1 MGSPA
6 VYLGEDVTSQP
17 SSPTSVE
24 QLLDRIT
31 GGTERLIRETATDAS
46 DETQATVAELL
57 DVVTEVDDL
66 LETIDFETLPDAVDV
81 SALPALV
88 AFDEIPHAIHERDP
102 ALALDLSTIRDAVE
116 LRALWNTVDLVDF
129 QRELRQLKRE
139 LEDVVGPDA
148 FEASGDSEAAAEIRR
163 FVDDVKPAATNAAL
177 QQEAKKAARTAR
189 GGVIEGHSKFEALYE
204 STGRGPGSAG
214 RKPVSNNPTAVSSV
228 RPARSRTAFPRGC
241 RPSRPPFDTRK
252 STLSR
257 GSTGG
262 AGRRLRARRESPLPP
277 RLRRRNDTRSAEREN
292 DQIGHRRTTAQRQY

>member
-1 MGSPA
+1 M
-6 VYLGEDVTSQP
+6 L
-17 SSPTSVE
+17 
-24 QLLDRIT
+24 
-31 GGTERLIRETATDAS
+31 RETATDAS

-81 SALPALV
+81 LALPALV

-102 ALALDLSTIRDAVE
+102 ALAPDLSTIRDGVE

-139 LEDVVGPDA
+139 LEDIVGPDA

-189 GGVIEGHSKFEALYE
+189 GGVIEGHSKFESLYE

-228 RPARSRTAFPRGC
+228 
-241 RPSRPPFDTRK
+241 PSGPLPDSVSTRMSTVPTTVRHAK
-252 STLSR
+252 IDTLSR

-292 DQIGHRRTTAQRQY
+292 GQIGHRRTTAQRQY